1 MTRRVEFY
9 PLAEADLIHLYN
21 YIATNS
27 GALRAGRYIQRI
39 ERLCLGLSEFP
50 ERGTPR
56 PDLVPGVR
64 TLSMDRRVLVAFTVT
79 EDLVLI
85 LRILYGG
92 RNLSRADVPTL
103 H

>member
-1 MTRRVEFY
+1 MTRRIEFY
-9 PLAEADLIHLYN
+9 PLAEADLINLYN

-27 GALRAGRYIQRI
+27 GAVRADRYIQRI
-39 ERLCLGLSEFP
+39 QRLCLGLSEFP

-79 EDLVLI
+79 EELVLI
-85 LRILYGG
+85 LRILYSG
-92 RNLSRADVPTL
+92 RNLSRVDVPML

>member
-9 PLAEADLIHLYN
+9 PLAEADLINLYN

-27 GALRAGRYIQRI
+27 GAVRADRYIQQI
-39 ERLCLGLSEFP
+39 QRLCLGLSEFP

-85 LRILYGG
+85 LRVLYGG
-92 RNLSRADVPTL
+92 RNLSTADVPTL

>member
-1 MTRRVEFY
+1 MTRRIEFY
-9 PLAEADLIHLYN
+9 PLAEADLLNLYN

-27 GALRAGRYIQRI
+27 GAVRADRYIQQIQRF
-39 ERLCLGLSEFP
+39 CLGLSEFP

-92 RNLSRADVPTL
+92 RNLSTADVPTL